1 MWGVQ
6 KTHNLTKEYTYRV
19 RTLIWPFYF
28 NLDLCAASGLP
39 ADNLILKPFQTELS
53 QRALFLVKLF
63 LVVLVLLLLV
73 VNCLEFE
80 NVTFKLSFH
89 YDRWILER
97 KWSGK
102 MPMRRHL
109 NFIVKRE
116 EKFPMENIEKMRGRH
131 NVCWVWNFP
140 AAGMTQHSAYTPSPS
155 PQ

>member
-1 MWGVQ
+1 MGGDFGDK
-6 KTHNLTKEYTYRV
+6 KTSSETGSH
-19 RTLIWPFYF
+19 FY
-28 NLDLCAASGLP
+28 NSNNTTTTVSGLP

-53 QRALFLVKLF
+53 QRALFLEKLF
-63 LVVLVLLLLV
+63 LVVLEVVLLLLV

-116 EKFPMENIEKMRGRH
+116 EKFPMANIEKMNKLCKKKKNMYIFYILH
-131 NVCWVWNFP
+131 AQFKFFQ
-140 AAGMTQHSAYTPSPS
+140 T
-155 PQ
+155 